1 MSDWKDLTILHGN
14 VEGAR
19 AAFEQACESIIRA
32 KFSTRPVRGVRAHG
46 GDGGIDI
53 YVGELGVAPVDVYQ
67 CKYFINGVDDSQKSQ
82 IRESFKTVENSTDF
96 TINAWYLCLPVNLSV
111 SEATWFD
118 GWAGNQKTSV
128 ALIPAGDLLSWSEEL
143 GLADTIFQRRDSLK
157 LDALLARLDRV
168 NQDPWNALV
177 DQTET
182 DCYRILLGLLRAHL
196 RCLQGEYPHLESLG
210 NGAEAGDR
218 LDTCQYFKSV
228 FAGNLKRSEKIWVF
242 NLLNDFTCEPMAYK
256 FIRRYD
262 ELVKKSKELG
272 RDRSLSTS
280 EFYSTWSMFRSPVL
294 KDLRDE
300 AHWTVEF

>member
-1 MSDWKDLTILHGN
+1 
-14 VEGAR
+14 
-19 AAFEQACESIIRA
+19 
-32 KFSTRPVRGVRAHG
+32 
-46 GDGGIDI
+46 
-53 YVGELGVAPVDVYQ
+53 
-67 CKYFINGVDDSQKSQ
+67 
-82 IRESFKTVENSTDF
+82 
-96 TINAWYLCLPVNLSV
+96 
-111 SEATWFD
+111 
-118 GWAGNQKTSV
+118 
-128 ALIPAGDLLSWSEEL
+128 
-143 GLADTIFQRRDSLK
+143 
-157 LDALLARLDRV
+157 
-168 NQDPWNALV
+168 
-177 DQTET
+177 
-182 DCYRILLGLLRAHL
+182 LRAHL